1 MVDRIEMHEGLAS
14 ISSASGIMPVK
25 SRNGNLQD
33 RHFHREF
40 QEEEEENKK
49 KRRREHDFRPTEK
62 VKVERSGQG
71 IVGQR
76 DSHEHQEHTKKIPYD
91 TGQQRRIDVIV

>member
-14 ISSASGIMPVK
+14 ISPTSGIMPVK
-25 SRNGNLQD
+25 PRNGNLQD

-49 KRRREHDFRPTEK
+49 KRRRKHDFRPTEI
-62 VKVERSGQG
+62 VKVERSGKG

-76 DSHEHQEHTKKIPYD
+76 DSHEHLEHKKKIPFD
-91 TGQQRRIDVIV
+91 TGQRKRIDVIV

>member
-14 ISSASGIMPVK
+14 ISSTSGIMPVK
-25 SRNGNLQD
+25 RRNGNLQN

-40 QEEEEENKK
+40 QDEEEENKK
-49 KRRREHDFRPTEK
+49 KRRREHDFRPTEI
-62 VKVERSGQG
+62 VKGERSGQG
-71 IVGQR
+71 IVGQQ

-91 TGQQRRIDVIV
+91 NGQRRRIDVIA

>member
-14 ISSASGIMPVK
+14 IFLTSGIVPVK
-25 SRNGNLQD
+25 GRNGNLQD

-49 KRRREHDFRPTEK
+49 KRRREHDFRPTEI
-62 VKVERSGQG
+62 VKVEKSGQG

-76 DSHEHQEHTKKIPYD
+76 DSHEHQEHTKKVPYD

>member
-1 MVDRIEMHEGLAS
+1 MVDRIETHEGLAS
-14 ISSASGIMPVK
+14 VSSASGIMPVK

-49 KRRREHDFRPTEK
+49 KRKREHDFRPTEI
-62 VKVERSGQG
+62 VKGEKSGQG

-76 DSHEHQEHTKKIPYD
+76 ANHEHQEHTMKMPYD
-91 TGQQRRIDVIV
+91 TGQRRRIDVIV

>member
-1 MVDRIEMHEGLAS
+1 MIDRIEMHEGLAA

-33 RHFHREF
+33 RNFHRRF

-49 KRRREHDFRPTEK
+49 KRRREHGFRPTK
-62 VKVERSGQG
+62 IVKGERSGQG
-71 IVGQR
+71 IVGQQ
-76 DSHEHQEHTKKIPYD
+76 DSHEHQGHTKKIPYD
-91 TGQQRRIDVIV
+91 TDQQRRIDVIV

>member
-1 MVDRIEMHEGLAS
+1 MVDRIEMREGLAS
-14 ISSASGIMPVK
+14 ISTTSGIMPVK
-25 SRNGNLQD
+25 SRHGHLQD

-49 KRRREHDFRPTEK
+49 KRRRKHEFRPTEI
-62 VKVERSGQG
+62 VKIKRSGQG

-76 DSHEHQEHTKKIPYD
+76 DSHKHQENTKKTPYD
-91 TGQQRRIDVIV
+91 TDQRRRIDVIV

>member
-1 MVDRIEMHEGLAS
+1 MVGRIEMHEGLAS
-14 ISSASGIMPVK
+14 ISSTSGIMPVK

-49 KRRREHDFRPTEK
+49 KRRREHDFQPTEI
-62 VKVERSGQG
+62 VKVERSGQE

-76 DSHEHQEHTKKIPYD
+76 DSHEHQEHTKKTPYD
-91 TGQQRRIDVIV
+91 TGQRRRIDVIV

>member
-25 SRNGNLQD
+25 SQNGNLQD

-62 VKVERSGQG
+62 VKGERSGQG

-76 DSHEHQEHTKKIPYD
+76 DSHEYQEHTKKIPYD
-91 TGQQRRIDVIV
+91 IGQHRRIDVIV

>member
-14 ISSASGIMPVK
+14 ISSTSGIMPVK
-25 SRNGNLQD
+25 RQNGNLED

-49 KRRREHDFRPTEK
+49 QRRRKHDFRPTEI
-62 VKVERSGQG
+62 VKGERSGQG
-71 IVGQR
+71 IVGQQ
-76 DSHEHQEHTKKIPYD
+76 DSHEHQEHTKKTSYD
-91 TGQQRRIDVIV
+91 TDQRRRIDVIV